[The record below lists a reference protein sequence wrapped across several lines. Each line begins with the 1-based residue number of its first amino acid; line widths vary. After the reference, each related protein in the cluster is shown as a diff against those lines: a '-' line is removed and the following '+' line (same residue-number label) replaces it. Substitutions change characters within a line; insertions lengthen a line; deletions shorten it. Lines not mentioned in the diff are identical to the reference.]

1 MNFNRGGRDSQ
12 RVNEKD
18 LATELRQI
26 IGEENVLTDSY
37 SRGNKRVIKIPAR
50 EFVDRRRNK
59 SSKFPIADACL
70 NWTHASLEWYRSS
83 RGSLA
88 VLPSNVR
95 NTMSSKLSCYTSLPG
110 ESGNRFSHRP
120 WSVGSWTDCP
130 ASANR
135 LH

>member
-1 MNFNRGGRDSQ
+1 MARIEASSESTIGALEMNFNRGGRDSQ

-59 SSKFPIADACL
+59 SSQFP
-70 NWTHASLEWYRSS
+70 
-83 RGSLA
+83 
-88 VLPSNVR
+88 
-95 NTMSSKLSCYTSLPG
+95 
-110 ESGNRFSHRP
+110 
-120 WSVGSWTDCP
+120 DC
-130 ASANR
+130 
-135 LH
+135 